1 MRRKV
6 SSIWVASLLALTLG
20 RETIL
25 AQDLAPRAYFITPVG
40 SNAITLGF
48 SFNDGMAFVDP
59 TIPIENLHVQFQTQT
74 IGYYNSFALMGRSAN
89 VTVVLPYVTA
99 TLTGTVAG
107 DNAQINRS
115 GLADGRVRFAV
126 NLRGGPALSPKE
138 YLSWHEKNTIGISL
152 TAMVPTGQYDSARLV
167 NNGANRWALKP
178 EVGFS
183 NRWGRWMLDIY
194 AGVWFFTPNHDF
206 YPGGRLRKEAVVAS
220 GEAHFGRYVTP
231 RLWASLDAN
240 FWNGGQS
247 NVNGVPNQDRERNS
261 RIGASVSVPMGRH
274 QAVKFSYSRGAY
286 VQVGGDYTTVSAAWQ
301 YSWVGKIE

>member
-1 MRRKV
+1 MRRTG
-6 SSIWVASLLALTLG
+6 SSIWVASLFALALG
-20 RETIL
+20 HDTIL

-40 SNAITLGF
+40 SNAITLGY

-59 TIPIENLHVQFQTQT
+59 TLPVQNLHVQFQTQT
-74 IGYYNSFALMGRSAN
+74 AGYYNSFALLGRSAN

-107 DNAQINRS
+107 DNSQIHRS
-115 GLADGRVRFAV
+115 GLADGRVPFAI

-138 YLSWHEKNTIGISL
+138 YLSWHEKNTIGVSL
-152 TAMVPTGQYDSARLV
+152 TAIVPTGQYDSARLV
-167 NNGANRWALKP
+167 NNGANRWGLKP

-183 NRWGRWMLDIY
+183 NRWGRWMLDVY
-194 AGVWFFTPNHDF
+194 AGVWFFSANHDF
-206 YPGGRLRKEAVVAS
+206 YPGGRVRTEAPIAS
-220 GEAHFGRYVTP
+220 AEAHFGRYVTP

-247 NVNGVPNQDRERNS
+247 KINGISNQDYERNS
-261 RIGASVSVPMGRH
+261 RIGASISIPMGRH

-286 VQVGGDYTTVSAAWQ
+286 VQIGGDYSTVATAWQ